1 MSSKLAALLNGSSTP
16 LPVLHGKPH
25 SKHYY
30 ALLVSVMVLAF
41 VAPLV
46 DHSVLSHVA
55 IAIILLTA
63 LVISTL
69 AVRREEKFDWK
80 SIALAVAAGA
90 AWTLA
95 FCSNMPPF
103 NSTHFQMF
111 SLVTILVFFIYI
123 VRIMVLDILTGEVNS
138 NRICGG
144 ACVYV
149 LLGFCF
155 ALIHMMIAIDNPYAY
170 KDNIKADETSIEHHE
185 RYPLL
190 IYFSFCTLS
199 TVGYGDVVP
208 LSRSARACSC
218 LEALCGQLYLAI
230 LVARLVGMH
239 TAVKAEP
246 KRLEAE
252 RLLEIE
258 KS

>member
-1 MSSKLAALLNGSSTP
+1 MSSKLAGFTKGSSKP
-16 LPVLHGKPH
+16 LSGLASKPY

-30 ALLVSVMVLAF
+30 ALLVNVMVLAF
-41 VAPLV
+41 VAPLI
-46 DHSVLSHVA
+46 DHSVLSHIA
-55 IAIILLTA
+55 IAVILLGA
-63 LVISTL
+63 LVVSTL
-69 AVRREEKFDWK
+69 SVRREEKFDWK
-80 SIALAVAAGA
+80 SIALAVTAAA
-90 AWTLA
+90 AWALA
-95 FCSNMPPF
+95 FCSNLAPF
-103 NSTHFQMF
+103 NTANFQM
-111 SLVTILVFFIYI
+111 LALITILVFFIYI
-123 VRIMVLDILTGEVNS
+123 VRIMVMDILTGEVNS

-144 ACVYV
+144 ACVYI
-149 LLGFCF
+149 LIGFCF
-155 ALIHMMIAIDNPYAY
+155 ALIHMMIAINNPYAY
-170 KDNIKADETSIEHHE
+170 KDNIKADETSIEHQE

-252 RLLEIE
+252 RQIE
-258 KS
+258 SAQ

>member
-1 MSSKLAALLNGSSTP
+1 
-16 LPVLHGKPH
+16 
-25 SKHYY
+25 
-30 ALLVSVMVLAF
+30 MVLAF

-46 DHSVLSHVA
+46 DHSILSH
-55 IAIILLTA
+55 IALALILLA
-63 LVISTL
+63 LLVVSTL
-69 AVRREEKFDWK
+69 AVRREEKFDWG
-80 SIALAVAAGA
+80 SICLALAAGG
-90 AWTLA
+90 AWSMA
-95 FCSNMPPF
+95 FCSNMAPF
-103 NSTHFQMF
+103 NSPPFQIG
-111 SLVTILVFFIYI
+111 SLITILIFFFYI
-123 VRIMVLDILTGEVNS
+123 IRVMVVDILQGEVNS

-149 LLGFCF
+149 LIGFCF

-170 KDNIKADETSIEHHE
+170 KDNVKGFESSIEHQE
-185 RYPLL
+185 RYPIL

-208 LSRSARACSC
+208 LSRVARACSC

-252 RLLEIE
+252 RQIE
-258 KS
+258 QAK

>member
-1 MSSKLAALLNGSSTP
+1 MSSKLTGFARSSSKS
-16 LPVLHGKPH
+16 LSGLASKPH

-30 ALLVSVMVLAF
+30 ALLVNVMVLAF
-41 VAPLV
+41 VAPLI
-46 DHSVLSHVA
+46 DHSVLSHIG
-55 IAIILLTA
+55 IAIVLLGA
-63 LVISTL
+63 LVVSTL
-69 AVRREEKFDWK
+69 SVRREEKFDWK
-80 SIALAVAAGA
+80 SIVLALVAGA

-95 FCSNMPPF
+95 FCSNLAPF
-103 NSTHFQMF
+103 NHANFQMLA
-111 SLVTILVFFIYI
+111 LVTILVFFIYI
-123 VRIMVLDILTGEVNS
+123 VRVMVLDILTGEVNS

-149 LLGFCF
+149 LIGFCF

-170 KDNIKADETSIEHHE
+170 KDNIKADETSIEHQE

-252 RLLEIE
+252 RQIE
-258 KS
+258 HSL

>member
-1 MSSKLAALLNGSSTP
+1 MSSKLASLTRRTSRPLSGFGS
-16 LPVLHGKPH
+16 KPH

-30 ALLVSVMVLAF
+30 ALLVNVMVLTF
-41 VAPLV
+41 VAPLI
-46 DHSVLSHVA
+46 DHSVLSHIG
-55 IAIILLTA
+55 IAVILLGA
-63 LVISTL
+63 LVVSTL
-69 AVRREEKFDWK
+69 SVRREEKFDWGA
-80 SIALAVAAGA
+80 IALAVAAGV
-90 AWTLA
+90 AWSLA
-95 FCSNMPPF
+95 FCSNLPPF
-103 NSTHFQMF
+103 NTANFQMLA
-111 SLVTILVFFIYI
+111 LVTILAFFIYI

-144 ACVYV
+144 ACVYI
-149 LLGFCF
+149 LIGFCF
-155 ALIHMMIAIDNPYAY
+155 ALIHMMIAIDNPHAY
-170 KDNIKADETSIEHHE
+170 KDNLKADETSIEHQE
-185 RYPLL
+185 RYPIL

-252 RLLEIE
+252 RQIE
-258 KS
+258 HSL